1 MASDSYLQIDSVK
14 GECLDS
20 AHKDW
25 IEILSYAH
33 TISQPASAT
42 ANSAGGGTSGR
53 CKHEDFVITKYVDL
67 ASPKLYELCCSGKH
81 LKKVTIELM
90 RASGDAPVKYMAI
103 EMDQV
108 VISKVSP
115 GAVGSDDLPIESI
128 SFNYGIIKWTYTQQ
142 KRTDGSK
149 GGNVTGGWSLVENKT
164 AA

>member
-1 MASDSYLQIDSVK
+1 MATDSYLQIDGLK
-14 GECLDS
+14 GESTDN

-25 IEILSYAH
+25 IEILSFSHA
-33 TISQPASAT
+33 ISQPASAT
-42 ANSAGGGTSGR
+42 ANSAGGATSGR

-67 ASPKLYELCCSGKH
+67 SSPKLYELCSSGKH
-81 LKKVTIELM
+81 VSKVTLELM
-90 RASGDAPVKYMAI
+90 RASGGSPVKYMAI

-115 GAVGSDDLPIESI
+115 EVTNGSEFPTEQVH
-128 SFNYGIIKWTYTQQ
+128 FNYGVIKWTYTQQ
-142 KRTDGSK
+142 KRADGSK

>member
-1 MASDSYLQIDSVK
+1 MASDSYLQIDGIK
-14 GECLDS
+14 GESTDS

-25 IEILSYAH
+25 IEILSWAH
-33 TISQPASAT
+33 AISQPASAT

-67 ASPKLYELCCSGKH
+67 ASPKLYETCCNGKH
-81 LKKVTIELM
+81 ISKVVIELM
-90 RASGDAPVKYMAI
+90 RASGGSAVKYMAI

-108 VISKVSP
+108 VISKVAP
-115 GAVGSDDLPIESI
+115 GGGSSDDLPTETV

-142 KRTDGSK
+142 KRADGSK
-149 GGNVTGGWSLVENKT
+149 GGNVTGGWDSVANKV

>member
-1 MASDSYLQIDSVK
+1 MATDYYLQVDGLK
-14 GECLDS
+14 GESLDS
-20 AHKDW
+20 EHKDW
-25 IEILSYAH
+25 IEILSYSHA
-33 TISQPASAT
+33 ISQPASAT
-42 ANSAGGGTSGR
+42 ANSAGGATGGR

-67 ASPKLYELCCSGKH
+67 ASPKLYEMCSSGKH
-81 LKKVTIELM
+81 IAKVVVELM
-90 RASGDAPVKYMAI
+90 RSSGDSRVKYMAI

-108 VISKVSP
+108 IIAHVAP
-115 GAVGSDDLPIESI
+115 GASSGGDLPTEMV

>member
-1 MASDSYLQIDSVK
+1 MADSYLQVDGVK

-25 IEILSYAH
+25 IEILSYSH

-81 LKKVTIELM
+81 LSKVVIELM
-90 RASGDAPVKYMAI
+90 RASGGAPVKYMAI

-108 VISKVSP
+108 VISKASP

>member
-1 MASDSYLQIDSVK
+1 MASDSYLQIDGLK
-14 GECLDS
+14 GESTDT

-25 IEILSYAH
+25 IEILSWSH
-33 TISQPASAT
+33 VISQPSSAT

-67 ASPKLYELCCSGKH
+67 ASPKLYEMCSSGKH
-81 LKKVTIELM
+81 ISKVIVELM
-90 RASGDAPVKYMAI
+90 RASGGAPVKYLAI

-108 VISKVSP
+108 VISKVAP
-115 GAVGSDDLPIESI
+115 GHIDGNDLPVESV

-142 KRTDGSK
+142 KRADGSK